1 MLNANRKCCKLF
13 GGMWL
18 LDLARFIAMSICE
31 GFLSIIIYCIPVDAS
46 PLIAV
51 VMHLAQGTYI
61 MLTFL

>member
-1 MLNANRKCCKLF
+1 MLNANRKCCKLCE
-13 GGMWL
+13 GVWL
-18 LDLARFIAMSICE
+18 LGLVRFTTMSICE

-51 VMHLAQGTYI
+51 VIHLAQGTYI